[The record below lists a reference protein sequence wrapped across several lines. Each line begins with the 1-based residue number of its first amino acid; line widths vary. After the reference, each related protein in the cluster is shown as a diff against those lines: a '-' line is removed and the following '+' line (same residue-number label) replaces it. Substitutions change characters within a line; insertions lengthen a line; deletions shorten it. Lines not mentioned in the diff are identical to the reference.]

1 MDLAYRLLIYF
12 VAMIGPT
19 VLFLG
24 LMRGLEWLRD
34 DALLLRIAE
43 SETAD
48 PEVSEAA
55 ARAVGRAPV
64 LADGGDPSDGDR
76 AETDASGPES
86 VVCSS
91 CGESNR
97 TGSTYCRACV
107 GELS

>member
-34 DALLLRIAE
+34 DALLLSIAE
-43 SETAD
+43 SDTAD
-48 PEVSEAA
+48 PEVSNAA

-64 LADGGDPSDGDR
+64 LADGGR
-76 AETDASGPES
+76 TETDASDPES
-86 VVCSS
+86 AVCSS

-97 TGSTYCRACV
+97 TGSRHCRTCV
-107 GELS
+107 GEL